1 MNTNN
6 VNSPKRR
13 FRSFEGEWEQRKLG
27 NIASMHARIGW
38 QNLRTS
44 EFLDNGDYYLITGT
58 DFLNGRINFEKC
70 HYVNKERYQ
79 QDKKIQVGKGSILIT
94 KDGTL
99 GKVALVTDLNKPA
112 TLNAGV
118 FNVVVKV
125 PSINETYLYQY
136 LAAPFLMDYVSKRA
150 TGGTIKH
157 LNQGILVEFP
167 VDIPSYKEQVTIG
180 QFLVCL
186 DNAVTLHQ
194 HKLDKLKNLKKAY
207 LSEMFPAEGERVPK
221 RRFPG
226 FEGEWEH
233 KKLGQLMD
241 VGSVK
246 RVHQSDWRDRGV
258 RFLRARDIVSESKN
272 KKPDDFLY
280 IDEELYKKYS
290 AISGMVEKG
299 DLLVT
304 GVGTIGVPMLVESS
318 EPLYFKDGN
327 IIWFKNKNLLDGHF
341 FYYSFT
347 ARAIQKFIGDVAGVG
362 TVGTYTIDS
371 GKNTPIILPVTK
383 EEQVVIGN
391 FFKKLDQSITLQQ
404 QKLDKLNDLKKAYL
418 SELFV

>member
-157 LNQGILVEFP
+157 LNQGILVDFP

-186 DNAVTLHQ
+186 DNAVTLYQ

-207 LSEMFPAEGERVPK
+207 LSEMFPTEGERVPK

-226 FEGEWEH
+226 FEGKWERRKL
-233 KKLGQLMD
+233 KKLAEFRRGSFPQPYGKTEWYGGSGSMPFVQVVD
-241 VGSVK
+241 VLSNLKLAETTKQQISRLAQNQSVLVPKDSVVVTLQGSIG
-246 RVHQSDWRDRGV
+246 RVAITQYDAYVDRTLLIFEK
-258 RFLRARDIVSESKN
+258 FLLPIDGYYWALSIQKLFDIESK
-272 KKPDDFLY
+272 KAPGGTIKTITKEALSEFEVLVPV
-280 IDEELYKKYS
+280 IDEQKK
-290 AISGMVEKG
+290 
-299 DLLVT
+299 
-304 GVGTIGVPMLVESS
+304 
-318 EPLYFKDGN
+318 
-327 IIWFKNKNLLDGHF
+327 
-341 FYYSFT
+341 
-347 ARAIQKFIGDVAGVG
+347 
-362 TVGTYTIDS
+362 
-371 GKNTPIILPVTK
+371 
-383 EEQVVIGN
+383 IGN

-418 SELFV
+418 NELFV

>member
-44 EFLDNGDYYLITGT
+44 EFHDNGDYYLITGT

-157 LNQGILVEFP
+157 LNQGILVDFP

-207 LSEMFPAEGERVPK
+207 LSEMFPTEGERVPK

-226 FEGEWEH
+226 FEGKWECRKL
-233 KKLGQLMD
+233 KKLAEFRRGSFPQPYGKTEWYGGSGSMPFVQVVD
-241 VGSVK
+241 VLSNLKLAETTKQQISRLAQNQSVLVPKDSVVVTLQGSIG
-246 RVHQSDWRDRGV
+246 RVAITQYDAYVDRTLLIFEK
-258 RFLRARDIVSESKN
+258 FLLPIDGYYWALSIQKLFDIESK
-272 KKPDDFLY
+272 KAPGGTIKTITKEALSEFEVLVPV
-280 IDEELYKKYS
+280 IDEQKK
-290 AISGMVEKG
+290 
-299 DLLVT
+299 
-304 GVGTIGVPMLVESS
+304 
-318 EPLYFKDGN
+318 
-327 IIWFKNKNLLDGHF
+327 
-341 FYYSFT
+341 
-347 ARAIQKFIGDVAGVG
+347 
-362 TVGTYTIDS
+362 
-371 GKNTPIILPVTK
+371 
-383 EEQVVIGN
+383 IGN

-418 SELFV
+418 NELFV

>member
-1 MNTNN
+1 MTNSKH
-6 VNSPKRR
+6 VPKRR
-13 FRSFEGEWEQRKLG
+13 FSGFEEAW
-27 NIASMHARIGW
+27 
-38 QNLRTS
+38 
-44 EFLDNGDYYLITGT
+44 YLIALEEIAKITMGQSP
-58 DFLNGRINFEKC
+58 NGETYSDTPND
-70 HYVNKERYQ
+70 Y
-79 QDKKIQVGKGSILIT
+79 ILVQGNADLVEGWVKPRLWTTQIT
-94 KDGTL
+94 KRADKGDIIMSVRAPAGEVGRTNYDVVIGRGVAAIKGNDFIFQRLIKMNLDGYWKSLSAGSTFES
-99 GKVALVTDLNKPA
+99 LNSDDIKRA
-112 TLNAGV
+112 I
-118 FNVVVKV
+118 FKI
-125 PSINETYLYQY
+125 PSIHEQEYIGRFFET
-136 LAAPFLMDYVSKRA
+136 
-150 TGGTIKH
+150 
-157 LNQGILVEFP
+157 
-167 VDIPSYKEQVTIG
+167 
-180 QFLVCL
+180 L
-186 DNAVTLHQ
+186 DSFISLHQ

-371 GKNTPIILPVTK
+371 GKNTLIILPVTK

-418 SELFV
+418 NELFV

>member
-6 VNSPKRR
+6 INSPKRR

-99 GKVALVTDLNKPA
+99 GKVVLVTDLNKPA

-157 LNQGILVEFP
+157 LNQGILVDFP
-167 VDIPSYKEQVTIG
+167 VDIPSYKEQETIG

-207 LSEMFPAEGERVPK
+207 LSEMFPTEGERVPK

-226 FEGEWEH
+226 FEGEWECRKL
-233 KKLGQLMD
+233 KKLAEFRRGSFPQPYGKAEWYGGSGSMPFVQVVD
-241 VGSVK
+241 VLSNLKLAETTKQQISRLAQNQSVLVPKDSVVVTLQGSIG
-246 RVHQSDWRDRGV
+246 RVAITQYDAYVDRTLLIFEK
-258 RFLRARDIVSESKN
+258 FLLPIDGYYWALSIQKLFDIESK
-272 KKPDDFLY
+272 KAPGGTIKTITKEALSEFEVLVPV
-280 IDEELYKKYS
+280 IDEQKK
-290 AISGMVEKG
+290 
-299 DLLVT
+299 
-304 GVGTIGVPMLVESS
+304 
-318 EPLYFKDGN
+318 
-327 IIWFKNKNLLDGHF
+327 
-341 FYYSFT
+341 
-347 ARAIQKFIGDVAGVG
+347 
-362 TVGTYTIDS
+362 
-371 GKNTPIILPVTK
+371 
-383 EEQVVIGN
+383 IGN

-418 SELFV
+418 NELFV

>member
-1 MNTNN
+1 MTNSKH
-6 VNSPKRR
+6 VPKRR
-13 FRSFEGEWEQRKLG
+13 FKEFESDGEWEFSRFGELVVRVSESMMNSSFPNVEYEDVIPGKGQLNKNIHGKTNNKKGIRFLEGDVLYGKLRPYLKNWLLSDFKGIAVGDWWVLRSSELDSKFLYNFIQTEKYQVVANRSTGTKMPRSDWETVKDSDILFPSNFEQKKLG
-27 NIASMHARIGW
+27 DFFQTIDS
-38 QNLRTS
+38 
-44 EFLDNGDYYLITGT
+44 LIS
-58 DFLNGRINFEKC
+58 N
-70 HYVNKERYQ
+70 
-79 QDKKIQVGKGSILIT
+79 
-94 KDGTL
+94 
-99 GKVALVTDLNKPA
+99 
-112 TLNAGV
+112 
-118 FNVVVKV
+118 
-125 PSINETYLYQY
+125 
-136 LAAPFLMDYVSKRA
+136 
-150 TGGTIKH
+150 
-157 LNQGILVEFP
+157 
-167 VDIPSYKEQVTIG
+167 
-180 QFLVCL
+180 
-186 DNAVTLHQ
+186 HQ
-194 HKLDKLKNLKKAY
+194 HKLDKLKDLKKAY
-207 LSEMFPAEGERVPK
+207 LTEMFPAEGECVPK

-272 KKPDDFLY
+272 KKPDDLLY

-371 GKNTPIILPVTK
+371 GKNTPILLPVTK
-383 EEQVVIGN
+383 EEQVVIGD
-391 FFKKLDQSITLQQ
+391 FFKKLDQSISLQQ

-418 SELFV
+418 NELFV

>member
-1 MNTNN
+1 MTNSKH
-6 VNSPKRR
+6 VPKRR
-13 FRSFEGEWEQRKLG
+13 FKEFELDDEWEQLKLG
-27 NIASMHARIGW
+27 DHANILTGGTPNTSISSYWEPKEIPWMSSGEVNRKRLDKTDNMISNDGIRNSSARW
-38 QNLRTS
+38 
-44 EFLDNGDYYLITGT
+44 
-58 DFLNGRINFEKC
+58 
-70 HYVNKERYQ
+70 V
-79 QDKKIQVGKGSILIT
+79 KKHSILIALAGQGKT
-94 KDGTL
+94 RGMVAVNNIPLTTNQSVAAIEPDKTLNYEFVFQNLSKRYDELRLISSGDGSR
-99 GKVALVTDLNKPA
+99 GGLNKQIVSDISIACP
-112 TLNAGV
+112 
-118 FNVVVKV
+118 NV
-125 PSINETYLYQY
+125 NEQELIGNF
-136 LAAPFLMDYVSKRA
+136 LADFDSLITM
-150 TGGTIKH
+150 
-157 LNQGILVEFP
+157 N
-167 VDIPSYKEQVTIG
+167 
-180 QFLVCL
+180 
-186 DNAVTLHQ
+186 Q
-194 HKLDKLKNLKKAY
+194 HKLDKLKDLKKAY
-207 LSEMFPAEGERVPK
+207 LTEMFPAEGERVPK

-226 FEGEWEH
+226 FEGEWEQ

-272 KKPDDFLY
+272 KRPDDFLY

-290 AISGMVEKG
+290 AISGVVEKG

-371 GKNTPIILPVTK
+371 GKNTPILLPVTK
-383 EEQVVIGN
+383 EEQVVIGD

-404 QKLDKLNDLKKAYL
+404 HKLDKLNDLKKAYL
-418 SELFV
+418 NELFV

>member
-1 MNTNN
+1 MTKSKY
-6 VNSPKRR
+6 VPKRR
-13 FRSFEGEWEQRKLG
+13 FKEFVGDGEWVKRKLGDVSTSYSGGTPSVGNREYYGDEIPFIRSAEINSEFTELSLTKNGLEKSSAKMVNIGDILYALYGATSGEVGISKIKGAINQAVLCIIPQSEYDSNFIVHWLRFQKENIINTYLQGGQGNLSGSMVKELEINFPKLSEQRK
-27 NIASMHARIGW
+27 IGKLF
-38 QNLRTS
+38 QK
-44 EFLDNGDYYLITGT
+44 LDRLISG
-58 DFLNGRINFEKC
+58 
-70 HYVNKERYQ
+70 
-79 QDKKIQVGKGSILIT
+79 
-94 KDGTL
+94 
-99 GKVALVTDLNKPA
+99 
-112 TLNAGV
+112 
-118 FNVVVKV
+118 
-125 PSINETYLYQY
+125 
-136 LAAPFLMDYVSKRA
+136 
-150 TGGTIKH
+150 
-157 LNQGILVEFP
+157 
-167 VDIPSYKEQVTIG
+167 
-180 QFLVCL
+180 
-186 DNAVTLHQ
+186 HQ
-194 HKLDKLKNLKKAY
+194 HKLDKLKDLKKSY
-207 LSEMFPAEGERVPK
+207 LTEMFPAEGERVPK

-226 FEGEWEH
+226 FEGEWEK

-246 RVHQSDWRDRGV
+246 RVHQSDWRNRGV

-290 AISGMVEKG
+290 AISGMVKKG

-347 ARAIQKFIGDVAGVG
+347 AKAIQKFIGDVAGVG

-371 GKNTPIILPVTK
+371 GKNTPILLPVTK
-383 EEQVVIGN
+383 EEQVVIGH
-391 FFKKLDQSITLQQ
+391 FFHKLDQSITLQQ

-418 SELFV
+418 NELFV